1 MGAGTIGLVTED
13 GGTGTEGG
21 TECVFFSVLVGVRIR
36 PLGHMGAVCVRWEQA
51 YCSFRAKM
59 MSVLKVVNR
68 ECDSEVW
75 KILFFLGWS

>member
-1 MGAGTIGLVTED
+1 MVGQGPKAALNVY
-13 GGTGTEGG
+13 
-21 TECVFFSVLVGVRIR
+21 FFLCWWGVRIS

-68 ECDSEVW
+68 DCDSEVW